1 MGKDEAK
8 PLLDKDGKP
17 AAAVEESESYEAD
30 DSQMKGMAGVV
41 KKERPPEMESTKP
54 TEIQIRVHFIEARA
68 LQVRGVVFETLF

>member
-1 MGKDEAK
+1 MAPKEEAK

-17 AAAVEESESYEAD
+17 AAEEESASYEAD

-41 KKERPPEMESTKP
+41 KKERPPEMQSTKP

-68 LQVRGVVFETLF
+68 LQVRHV